1 MIKTLLCAT
10 ALTASLTPAFAADPV
25 GTPVTTTLIDGWVQP
40 DGTRISAIQLTLA
53 PGWKTYWRAPGD
65 AGIPPEF
72 NWRGSRNL
80 NGVAISWPTPQVFE
94 QNGMRSVG
102 YAHQVILPLA
112 ISPKQAGKPVQ
123 INLSMDIGVCKDI
136 CVPETLSISGVLD
149 ADGRVPLPAIAA
161 ALAEQPYSA
170 TESGAKGATCALT
183 PSEDGLKITAR
194 LNLPATGG
202 TEHVVIEAGSPD
214 IWVSEATTSR
224 SGNILTAQAEMIR
237 SSDGALA
244 IDRSAIRFTV
254 LGSSHAVDLHG
265 CTPD

>member
-1 MIKTLLCAT
+1 MTKIFLCAT
-10 ALTASLTPAFAADPV
+10 ALITCLTPAFAADPV
-25 GTPVTTTLIDGWVQP
+25 GTPVTATLVDGWMQA

-80 NGVAISWPTPQVFE
+80 GGVTVNWPTPQVFE

-102 YAHQVILPLA
+102 YSHQVMLPLA
-112 ISPKQAGKPVQ
+112 IAPQQAGKPVQ
-123 INLSMDIGVCKDI
+123 INLSMDIGVCSDI
-136 CVPETLSISGVLD
+136 CVPETLRITGVLD
-149 ADGRVPLPAIAA
+149 AQGRAPVPAIAA
-161 ALAEQPYSA
+161 ALAEQPYTA
-170 TESGAKGATCALT
+170 AESGAKGVTCALSPT
-183 PSEDGLKITAR
+183 KDGLKITAK
-194 LNLPATGG
+194 LALPSTGSP
-202 TEHVVIEAGSPD
+202 EHVVIEAGSPD
-214 IWVSEATTSR
+214 IWVSEPATRRT
-224 SGNILTAQAEMIR
+224 GNTLTAEAVMIR
-237 SSDGALA
+237 STDGALA